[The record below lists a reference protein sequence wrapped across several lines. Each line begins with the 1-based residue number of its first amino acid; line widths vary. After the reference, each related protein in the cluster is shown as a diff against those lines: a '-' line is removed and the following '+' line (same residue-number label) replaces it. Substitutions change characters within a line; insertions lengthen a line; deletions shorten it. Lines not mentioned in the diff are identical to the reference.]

1 VPIKKFI
8 AMCFQKL
15 NLLQN
20 SGAIVE
26 FPNEGFEGDW
36 GGNIIKKLYCFDFC
50 WFSANFYLV
59 LLVTALNT
67 HRLNVILIKMEG
79 KSLNY
84 TVLIEQDEDG
94 IYIAKVPDI
103 PGCYTQGKTVEQAME
118 RIREAIQVCLEAEE
132 LEDVLPLKF
141 IGIQQVEVK
150 V

>member
-1 VPIKKFI
+1 MPSI
-8 AMCFQKL
+8 
-15 NLLQN
+15 
-20 SGAIVE
+20 
-26 FPNEGFEGDW
+26 
-36 GGNIIKKLYCFDFC
+36 
-50 WFSANFYLV
+50 LV
-59 LLVTALNT
+59 VTALNT
-67 HRLNVILIKMEG
+67 DKLNVILVKMEG

-103 PGCYTQGKTVEQAME
+103 SGCYTQGKTVEQAME

-132 LEDVLPLKF
+132 LEDILPLKF

>member
-1 VPIKKFI
+1 MPV
-8 AMCFQKL
+8 
-15 NLLQN
+15 
-20 SGAIVE
+20 S
-26 FPNEGFEGDW
+26 
-36 GGNIIKKLYCFDFC
+36 
-50 WFSANFYLV
+50 
-59 LLVTALNT
+59 ALNT
-67 HRLNVILIKMEG
+67 HRLNVIPVKMEG

-84 TVLIEQDEDG
+84 TVLIAQDEDG

>member
-1 VPIKKFI
+1 
-8 AMCFQKL
+8 MKL
-15 NLLQN
+15 NL
-20 SGAIVE
+20 IK
-26 FPNEGFEGDW
+26 
-36 GGNIIKKLYCFDFC
+36 NIIISSQLL
-50 WFSANFYLV
+50 LV
-59 LLVTALNT
+59 SSFLLSSIKEVTALNT
-67 HRLNVILIKMEG
+67 LGLNVILVKMEG

-132 LEDVLPLKF
+132 LEDIMPLKF

>member
-1 VPIKKFI
+1 MSSIFVSI
-8 AMCFQKL
+8 
-15 NLLQN
+15 
-20 SGAIVE
+20 S
-26 FPNEGFEGDW
+26 
-36 GGNIIKKLYCFDFC
+36 
-50 WFSANFYLV
+50 S
-59 LLVTALNT
+59 LNT
-67 HRLNVILIKMEG
+67 HSPNVILVKMEG

-94 IYIAKVPDI
+94 VYVAKVPDI

-118 RIREAIQVCLEAEE
+118 RIREAIQVCLGAEE